1 MTRAGSLQDQ
11 IAFTKTLLTTHLE
24 TKGRIRRVR
33 TPEGSKKYGL
43 PIGSIITADKLRKV
57 ARATTRAA
65 EQVMGSV
72 DEPDA
77 ATKKNTDNNESV
89 PYRVIRADKD
99 LKGVDL
105 KSGDYTLELLN
116 DPGSNRFVNTIRH
129 AGQDPVVTRDNMT
142 LTGYRTAKPLN
153 ADDEP
158 RRFFMGRFSAGS
170 SPLDLVGTLKEVT
183 PPDLRDEYTY
193 EVSEI
198 NWQDTKEHI
207 DRNDRSHFYSTN
219 ISVRPVNSTPRGK
232 GGEKL
237 KYVATL
243 EHGRRRGGGWRQ
255 FLAET
260 PEEAFEA
267 AARAV
272 VLSRKRMTEPGDD
285 YDEEG
290 MWPVN
295 RKKRDYDGIVE
306 SWSGVRGW
314 DFATDPEDEIDFS
327 DRNARYKLARR
338 DANEMGFSWAT
349 RDQWKREDGSN
360 QPIPVEV
367 MESVNA
373 LMRAHDDRYPG
384 FANIFSKIGLVRTD
398 ATAYNGGESDGYG
411 LIYHTTNVMGMAEKS
426 FADSYQA
433 KGSPGHYMTAKANQP
448 TWNVSYRDDN
458 LFERLGDDSMT
469 PQQILALQV
478 MTHEIGHSVGYIL
491 QGRAHD
497 VLDGK
502 HGTAVH
508 NMTDKKDA
516 AKDSVTSFHRA
527 RMLEIMQEYGMFD
540 PKKAEATLKKKN
552 VAKEYPYAAYDL
564 KDPKQKEEA
573 LKRIQQ
579 DHMMIGRDGFGKD
592 DPYNRQAI
600 SEHVSEYAATN
611 VSEIMAETWA
621 AYHLQEEPGDFVRE
635 MGELMETALLDYLAE
650 TDMTKMPKPK
660 DVVAA
665 RKAKGLPTWNPQHA
679 LDRIER
685 QAKDDPVS
693 PVMTDD
699 VRKLT
704 DAYDEALA
712 RGDANLPLRASV
724 LNAKKFPGLQ
734 GWYVI
739 DEVEAADGKLVV
751 RQAFT
756 ESENSI
762 WLTGLSPQRWSYD
775 IETERWEMI

>member
-57 ARATTRAA
+57 TRATARAA

-72 DEPDA
+72 DDPEPDA
-77 ATKKNTDNNESV
+77 AKKTESNNDTV

-105 KSGDYTLELLN
+105 KSGEFTIELLN
-116 DPGSNRFVNTIRH
+116 DPTMNRFTKMVRH
-129 AGQDPVVTRDNMT
+129 AGEDPIPVRDNMT
-142 LTGYRTAKPLN
+142 VMGYRTGKPLF
-153 ADDEP
+153 AGDEP
-158 RRFFMGRFSAGS
+158 RRFNMGRFSAGLN
-170 SPLDLVGTLKEVT
+170 PLNLVDTLAQVT
-183 PPDLRDEYTY
+183 PADLRDEYTY
-193 EVSEI
+193 EISEI

-207 DRNDRSHFYSTN
+207 DRNDRQHFWATN
-219 ISVRPVNSTPRGK
+219 IEVRPVTNTPRGK

-243 EHGRRRGGGWRQ
+243 QTGRRRGGGWRQ

-272 VLSRKRMTEPGDD
+272 VLSRKRMTEVGDD

-295 RKKRDYDGIVE
+295 RKARDYDGVVE

-314 DFATDPEDEIDFS
+314 DYTVDEDDEIDFS
-327 DRNARYKLARR
+327 DRNARYKLARK
-338 DANEMGFSWAT
+338 DANEMGFTWAT
-349 RDQWKREDGSN
+349 ADQWKKGDGSN

-367 MESVNA
+367 MESVNS

-384 FANIFSKIGLVRTD
+384 LANMFSKIGLVRTD
-398 ATAYNGGESDGYG
+398 ATAYNGGENDAYG
-411 LIYHTTNVMGMAEKS
+411 LIYHTTNVMGMSETAFGDTYK
-426 FADSYQA
+426 A
-433 KGSPGHYMTAKANQP
+433 KNGNAHHMTGRASLP
-448 TWNVSYRDDN
+448 TWNVSYGNDN
-458 LFERLGDDSMT
+458 LHERLGDDSLT
-469 PQQILALQV
+469 PQQVVAIQV

-491 QGRAHD
+491 QGRSWD

-502 HGTAVH
+502 HTSAVH
-508 NMTDKKDA
+508 SMQTDK
-516 AKDSVTSFHRA
+516 AKDSVTNFHRT
-527 RMLEIMQEYGMFD
+527 RMLEILQEYGMFD
-540 PKKAEATLKKKN
+540 PKKAEATLKKKIK
-552 VAKEYPYAAYDL
+552 AGEYPYARYDL
-564 KDPKQKEEA
+564 KDPKQRKEA
-573 LKRIQQ
+573 LDRLQQ
-579 DHMMIGRDGFGKD
+579 DHMHIGSDGFGKD

-600 SEHVSEYAATN
+600 SEHLSEYAATN

-660 DVVAA
+660 EVVAA
-665 RKAKGLPTWNPQHA
+665 RKAKGLPTWNSRHA
-679 LDRIER
+679 LEKLESG
-685 QAKDDPVS
+685 AKDAES
-693 PVMTDD
+693 PVMSSE

-712 RGDANLPLRASV
+712 RGDVNLPMRASV
-724 LNAKKFPGLQ
+724 LNARKIPGLV
-734 GWYVI
+734 GWYTI
-739 DEVEAADGKLVV
+739 DEIDSAKGKLVV

-756 ESENSI
+756 EDEKSI
-762 WLTGLSPQRWSYD
+762 WVTGLSPQTWTYD
-775 IETERWEMI
+775 METERWEM